1 MLSLSWVLVPAILK
15 GFIDFFVAGNYKCN
29 VAEDVADDDVVVGS
43 FYQGR
48 KIEKAKAKTIFPLFS
63 FFSPQWLSNWPKL
76 PSSWLP
82 HYLHRARCS
91 CFCGWGC
98 VGCVCGCVW
107 QCLLSA
113 RNQCDQMSWLI
124 FLNIWSFRYNSINLS
139 DSIKIEKDFWRLK
152 VKD

>member
-63 FFSPQWLSNWPKL
+63 FFFTAVTLKLTETSIKLIASL
-76 PSSWLP
+76 PSPSPMLMLLWV
-82 HYLHRARCS
+82 R
-91 CFCGWGC
+91 
-98 VGCVCGCVW
+98 VCGCV
-107 QCLLSA
+107 CVGV
-113 RNQCDQMSWLI
+113 CD
-124 FLNIWSFRYNSINLS
+124 NAC
-139 DSIKIEKDFWRLK
+139 
-152 VKD
+152 